1 MKPSSAATTILGL
14 LVYPTVVILQDR
26 QTLAAP
32 SIDATIAII
41 SGLIAKRLAVAAGMI
56 RSAVMSR
63 TPTIFIEMAITA
75 AIKTMK
81 KVCPVWFQTSA
92 TAIS

>member
-1 MKPSSAATTILGL
+1 MLGPAGVSHRSDPSRPI
-14 LVYPTVVILQDR
+14 

-32 SIDATIAII
+32 IIDATIAII

-81 KVCPVWFQTSA
+81 KKFALSGFKPSA
-92 TAIS
+92 IAIS